1 MRIFTTEYE
10 GSTPISVK
18 SGNKGRD
25 IRQRSG
31 LALQDGR
38 EVELLPHNKSSL
50 AMAYE
55 LPINNRLRNSQPT
68 MKDVEVGQSMNWQ
81 ERNKMISFSSI
92 NLRPGKR
99 SANSNTRENTIWP
112 NLGYKIN
119 GITVSPAIDPRP
131 LPIQSDLPPTL
142 QSVMGDSQSVLLPK
156 RWSPYRLQ
164 AWLKC
169 PRQAWL
175 TNYLQL
181 TSYEIQNEDLDNR
194 TRGLLMHDI
203 EAEIMSL
210 NGVPVFDKPL
220 TESMPLI
227 DSPHNQIDV
236 LWQKSLEFLAS
247 KSPWLSRKNAVSVH
261 RCREVIGVTPEV
273 WQEYLDGEVS

>member
-1 MRIFTTEYE
+1 
-10 GSTPISVK
+10 
-18 SGNKGRD
+18 
-25 IRQRSG
+25 
-31 LALQDGR
+31 
-38 EVELLPHNKSSL
+38 
-50 AMAYE
+50 MAYE

-92 NLRPGKR
+92 NLRPGER

-131 LPIQSDLPPTL
+131 LPLQFDLPPTL

-181 TSYEIQNEDLDNR
+181 TSHEIQNEDLDNR

-236 LWQKSLEFLAS
+236 LWQKSLEF
-247 KSPWLSRKNAVSVH
+247 
-261 RCREVIGVTPEV
+261 
-273 WQEYLDGEVS
+273 